1 MNKLIKTYYDNF
13 ESYKSIWTIKN
24 KAFIFFIIF
33 LAMFFLSVISFFYQ
47 KKLLSNFDQDYLMFF
62 MLFNEGCTLLLLEVL
77 KKQRNKKVKS
87 KFMAL
92 YNNNNLSLHQIKKK
106 WFSDALAIPNYEYL
120 NLIEKIEKYDSMKS
134 KYSTVNISRDKVYD
148 FIFSSDSKNR
158 VLAMFMGSVALFT
171 ALLISNGV
179 NVEYL
184 FSLFQSISVIK
195 SLVAIFFIS
204 LFIFGIVYILKYMNY
219 MLMSCI
225 DFILDNISSSQRVS
239 KRKQEI
245 LILQLLDLA
254 ELPKQK
260 KKMYAVLQVS
270 KDGDKMR
277 SDE

>member
-245 LILQLLDLA
+245 LILQLLDIA